1 MTEQENV
8 RTIQEAY
15 ASFQRGDVQAVL
27 NVLTDDVEWVTPG
40 PTSILPLAGHRR
52 GRDEV
57 AQFFSLLNGSEEVEQ
72 FEPQEYVAQGNNVVV
87 FVKYRSRIKSTGH
100 TADADLVHVF
110 TVRDGKIAAFREY
123 YDTAAAVEA
132 YRTTPEQENVRT
144 IQEAYASFQRGD
156 VQAVLNVLTDDVE
169 WVTPGPTGILPLA
182 GHRQG
187 RDEVAQFFSL
197 LNGSEEVEQFKPQQY
212 VAQGNKVVA
221 FVKYRSRIKSTGHTA
236 DADLVHVFTVRD
248 GKIAAFRE
256 YYDTAA
262 AVEAYRRTTPEQ
274 RAAAAS

>member
-1 MTEQENV
+1 MT
-8 RTIQEAY
+8 
-15 ASFQRGDVQAVL
+15 
-27 NVLTDDVEWVTPG
+27 
-40 PTSILPLAGHRR
+40 
-52 GRDEV
+52 
-57 AQFFSLLNGSEEVEQ
+57 
-72 FEPQEYVAQGNNVVV
+72 
-87 FVKYRSRIKSTGH
+87 
-100 TADADLVHVF
+100 
-110 TVRDGKIAAFREY
+110 
-123 YDTAAAVEA
+123 
-132 YRTTPEQENVRT
+132 EQENVRT

-182 GHRQG
+182 GHRRG

-197 LNGSEEVEQFKPQQY
+197 LNGSEEVEQFEPQQY

-248 GKIAAFRE
+248 GKIAEFRE

-262 AVEAYRRTTPEQ
+262 AVEAYRTTTEQ
-274 RAAAAS
+274 GAAAAS